1 MKPPSILLWDFLPQD
16 KKEGKRPKPSGRNR
30 KKRKKQKKAVPKI
43 TYKTTTHDLFDD
55 FNIEAKPVFSRHAK
69 ERLREGRQ
77 GKYVSRTCKYSQNKK
92 VVVTVLPHG
101 KDHAIPFIHRN
112 KKDNVNEKIKKHYIK

>member
-1 MKPPSILLWDFLPQD
+1 MKPPSILLWDFLPTHSKD
-16 KKEGKRPKPSGRNR
+16 KKRPKPPR
-30 KKRKKQKKAVPKI
+30 KKRKKQKKAIPKI
-43 TYKTTTHDLFDD
+43 TYKRTKHDLFDD

-101 KDHAIPFIHRN
+101 KNHTIPFVHRN
-112 KKDNVNEKIKKHYIK
+112 KKDDVNQKIKKRFIN